1 MKENKKAILE
11 ILKKSSKKDGKF
23 ENLVLNLALQKIDSD
38 SFEFDGDAVYT
49 NDKKRLVYCM
59 SQEAS
64 FTIPEGVEIIGEMAF
79 RGKKTL
85 KNVIIANS
93 VKEIEHDA
101 FYDCDELDNVYV
113 PAGVKVV
120 KSYAFAECDKL
131 KKVTF
136 AGTPNKLSRHA
147 FDDCDQL
154 HNIIVPAGSSKFF
167 RKELHFING
176 DTDYLVLEKAEKKA
190 EAEFGAICKGKADV
204 ITNTPDESFAG
215 KMMGDGMMFVP
226 EEGHIY
232 APCDAN
238 VEFVFPTKHAIGL
251 KTKDGVELLLH
262 IGIDT
267 VKMNGEGFDVKVSDG
282 QSVKKGELL
291 MDFDLEKVAREA
303 KSTASV
309 MVFTNLG
316 EDNTIEVVKL
326 GEVKPEELVLK
337 LK

>member
-38 SFEFDGDAVYT
+38 SFEYDGEAVYT

-59 SQEAS
+59 SQETS
-64 FTIPEGVEIIGEMAF
+64 FTIPEGVEVIGEMAF
-79 RGKKTL
+79 RGKKAL

-136 AGTPNKLSRHA
+136 AGTPNKVSRHT

-154 HNIIVPAGSSKFF
+154 HDIIVPAGSSKFF
-167 RKELHFING
+167 RKELHFIDG
-176 DTDYLVLEKAEKKA
+176 DTDYLVLEKAEKKDEKKA
-190 EAEFGAICKGKADV
+190 EIASKKTEAAEKKTEAAEKKDEKKAEIASKKTEASEKKADKKAK
-204 ITNTPDESFAG
+204 NEPA
-215 KMMGDGMMFVP
+215 K
-226 EEGHIY
+226 
-232 APCDAN
+232 
-238 VEFVFPTKHAIGL
+238 
-251 KTKDGVELLLH
+251 
-262 IGIDT
+262 
-267 VKMNGEGFDVKVSDG
+267 VK
-282 QSVKKGELL
+282 
-291 MDFDLEKVAREA
+291 
-303 KSTASV
+303 
-309 MVFTNLG
+309 
-316 EDNTIEVVKL
+316 
-326 GEVKPEELVLK
+326 
-337 LK
+337 

>member
-59 SQEAS
+59 SQETS

-79 RGKKTL
+79 RGKKAL
-85 KNVIIANS
+85 KNIIIANS

-101 FYDCDELDNVYV
+101 LYDCDELDNVYV

-136 AGTPNKLSRHA
+136 AGTPNKVSRHT

-154 HNIIVPAGSSKFF
+154 HDIIVPAGSSKFF
-167 RKELHFING
+167 RKELHFIDG
-176 DTDYLVLEKAEKKA
+176 DTDYLVLEDPKKKAEKKDVAEKKA
-190 EAEFGAICKGKADV
+190 ETPEKKVEKKAKKE
-204 ITNTPDESFAG
+204 PA
-215 KMMGDGMMFVP
+215 
-226 EEGHIY
+226 
-232 APCDAN
+232 
-238 VEFVFPTKHAIGL
+238 
-251 KTKDGVELLLH
+251 KTK
-262 IGIDT
+262 
-267 VKMNGEGFDVKVSDG
+267 
-282 QSVKKGELL
+282 
-291 MDFDLEKVAREA
+291 
-303 KSTASV
+303 
-309 MVFTNLG
+309 
-316 EDNTIEVVKL
+316 
-326 GEVKPEELVLK
+326 
-337 LK
+337 

>member
-1 MKENKKAILE
+1 MKENKKAILD
-11 ILKKSSKKDGKF
+11 ILKKKSKKDGKF

-64 FTIPEGVEIIGEMAF
+64 FAIPEGVEIIGEMAF

-131 KKVTF
+131 KKITF
-136 AGTPNKLSRHA
+136 AGTPNKLSRHT

-154 HNIIVPAGSSKFF
+154 HDIIVPAGSSKFF
-167 RKELHFING
+167 RKELHFIDG
-176 DTDYLVLEKAEKKA
+176 DTDYLVLEDSKKKAEIADKKADASEKKTDKKA
-190 EAEFGAICKGKADV
+190 EASEKKAKKE
-204 ITNTPDESFAG
+204 PA
-215 KMMGDGMMFVP
+215 K
-226 EEGHIY
+226 
-232 APCDAN
+232 
-238 VEFVFPTKHAIGL
+238 
-251 KTKDGVELLLH
+251 
-262 IGIDT
+262 
-267 VKMNGEGFDVKVSDG
+267 VK
-282 QSVKKGELL
+282 
-291 MDFDLEKVAREA
+291 
-303 KSTASV
+303 
-309 MVFTNLG
+309 
-316 EDNTIEVVKL
+316 
-326 GEVKPEELVLK
+326 
-337 LK
+337 

>member
-59 SQEAS
+59 SQETS

-79 RGKKTL
+79 RGKKAL

-131 KKVTF
+131 KKITF
-136 AGTPNKLSRHA
+136 AGTPEKVGRHT

-154 HNIIVPAGSSKFF
+154 HDIIVPVGSSKFF
-167 RKELHFING
+167 RKELHFIDG
-176 DTDYLVLEKAEKKA
+176 DTDYLVLEDSKKKAETAEKKA
-190 EAEFGAICKGKADV
+190 EKKEVAEKKNKKADKKEV
-204 ITNTPDESFAG
+204 AEKKAETP
-215 KMMGDGMMFVP
+215 
-226 EEGHIY
+226 
-232 APCDAN
+232 
-238 VEFVFPTKHAIGL
+238 
-251 KTKDGVELLLH
+251 
-262 IGIDT
+262 
-267 VKMNGEGFDVKVSDG
+267 
-282 QSVKKGELL
+282 VKKADKKADSENKAKK
-291 MDFDLEKVAREA
+291 EPAKV
-303 KSTASV
+303 K
-309 MVFTNLG
+309 
-316 EDNTIEVVKL
+316 
-326 GEVKPEELVLK
+326 
-337 LK
+337 

>member
-64 FTIPEGVEIIGEMAF
+64 FAIPEGVEIIGEMAF
-79 RGKKTL
+79 RGKKAL

-113 PAGVKVV
+113 PASVKIVR
-120 KSYAFAECDKL
+120 SYAFAECDKL

-136 AGTPNKLSRHA
+136 AGTPEKVGRHT
-147 FDDCDQL
+147 FDDCNQL
-154 HNIIVPAGSSKFF
+154 HDIIVPAGSSKFF

-176 DTDYLVLEKAEKKA
+176 DTDYLVLEKAEKKVEIPEKKA
-190 EAEFGAICKGKADV
+190 ETSEKKSKKEGAEKKVETPEKKADKKADSE
-204 ITNTPDESFAG
+204 NKAKKEPA
-215 KMMGDGMMFVP
+215 K
-226 EEGHIY
+226 
-232 APCDAN
+232 
-238 VEFVFPTKHAIGL
+238 
-251 KTKDGVELLLH
+251 
-262 IGIDT
+262 
-267 VKMNGEGFDVKVSDG
+267 VK
-282 QSVKKGELL
+282 
-291 MDFDLEKVAREA
+291 
-303 KSTASV
+303 
-309 MVFTNLG
+309 
-316 EDNTIEVVKL
+316 
-326 GEVKPEELVLK
+326 
-337 LK
+337 